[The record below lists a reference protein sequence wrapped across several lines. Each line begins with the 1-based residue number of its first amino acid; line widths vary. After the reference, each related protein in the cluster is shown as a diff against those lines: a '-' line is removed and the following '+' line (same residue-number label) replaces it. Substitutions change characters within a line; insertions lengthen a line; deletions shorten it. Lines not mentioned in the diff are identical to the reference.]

1 MAGDAEEDV
10 PDAQN
15 RRHPAARPAGRP
27 LRQFQRQRAA
37 GSSSAPHAEF
47 RHGGFGM

>member
-1 MAGDAEEDV
+1 MAGDAEEDI
-10 PDAQN
+10 PDVQN
-15 RRHPAARPAGRP
+15 RRQPAAEPHRRP
-27 LRQFQRQRAA
+27 LREFQRQRAA